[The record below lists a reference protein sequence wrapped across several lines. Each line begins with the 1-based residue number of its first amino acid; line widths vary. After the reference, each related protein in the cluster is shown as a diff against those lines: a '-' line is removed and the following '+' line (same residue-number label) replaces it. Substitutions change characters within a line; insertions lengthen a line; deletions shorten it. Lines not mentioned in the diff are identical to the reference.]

1 MKFSKFLQNK
11 ILAAVLISIII
22 TAISATLII
31 PDIFHLWHLKIADT
45 LYTESN
51 PSKDIIIV
59 GIDAES
65 TSTSPPGIGRFSQW
79 GRENYTKLLQVLEPE
94 SPKVVTF
101 DILFNTYSKGISG
114 EQLKDLKQ
122 SADRKSST
130 EKLSF
135 YEKMISDYFMV
146 VSHPSDTGFAKELA
160 KNNNIVLL
168 GTISEEYGEV
178 VFPIKR
184 FLSQNITV
192 GITYDPLDK
201 DGIIRK
207 VQTTF
212 ANPEDQKPYDD
223 LALATVKKY
232 LQSFGAGYQIP
243 NLPLENGKLNVN
255 FFGDPF
261 SFQEISF
268 IDVLNKNF
276 TPGTFKDKIV
286 LVGVTT
292 LKEGQDQ
299 VLTPRSNKVPMTG
312 IEFRA
317 NEMQTILDQKFL
329 TNQTKFGTLMTI
341 TIGAFLLTLLFN
353 YAGVSL
359 SVVVLLLALA
369 GYYFAARLLYK
380 TGFIP
385 NMAYPFVAII
395 FSYISAWIYRYFI
408 ADKSKREI
416 TSAFSHYV
424 SETLVNEISKNPDLV
439 KLGGEKKTKT
449 IFFSDLKNSTTLSEQ
464 SEITAWVAQINE
476 YFTVMESVIKHF
488 EGTIDKYEGDAI
500 MGFWNAPLSQEDHV
514 IKAYMAALEMKKYIQ
529 ILNKKWV
536 RNGRSPFEIRIGI
549 NTGDAIVG
557 NMGSKNRFDYT
568 AMGDTVNAASRMESC
583 ASKLYGGVTVVAGFQ
598 NFVREEELNAKVVLR
613 EIDTVIF
620 PGKKEPTTVYEL
632 VCVKED
638 LTEEIA
644 GNLRSYAQGL
654 AAYRSRNF
662 KEAERYFAQCKNDVV
677 ACVLLERV
685 KILNSGKEIK
695 ELNENMVY
703 RILNK

>member
-1 MKFSKFLQNK
+1 MKFSKILQNK

-22 TAISATLII
+22 TVISTILVTT
-31 PDIFHLWHLKIADT
+31 DIFNAWHLKIADT
-45 LYTESN
+45 LYTRNEPLQN
-51 PSKDIIIV
+51 IIII
-59 GIDAES
+59 GIDDKSTES
-65 TSTSPPGIGRFSQW
+65 APPGLGRFGQW
-79 GRENYTKLLQVLEPE
+79 GRDYYAKLLQIIEPE
-94 SPKVVTF
+94 NPKVVAF
-101 DILFNTYSKGISG
+101 DLLFNTFSVGIT
-114 EQLKDLKQ
+114 ENQLKELKLE
-122 SADRKSST
+122 ADRQT
-130 EKLSF
+130 EEKQLDF
-135 YEKMISDYFMV
+135 YKKTISDYFMII
-146 VSHPSDTGFAKELA
+146 SNPNDTEFAQEL
-160 KNNNIVLL
+160 KKHDNIVLMGKITDIGSIFPIQRFL
-168 GTISEEYGEV
+168 TEKISIGITTV
-178 VFPIKR
+178 ALDGDGVLRRVFPSFYNKKDKK
-184 FLSQNITV
+184 
-192 GITYDPLDK
+192 TYDN
-201 DGIIRK
+201 
-207 VQTTF
+207 F
-212 ANPEDQKPYDD
+212 AF
-223 LALATVKKY
+223 ATVKKY
-232 LQSFGAGYQIP
+232 LSVEKSP
-243 NLPLENGKLNVN
+243 EVPLAEDGKFNVN
-255 FFGDPF
+255 FFGDPG
-261 SFQEISF
+261 SFQEIPF
-268 IDVLNKNF
+268 ADVLSKNF

-292 LKEGQDQ
+292 LKEGQDRI
-299 VLTPRSNKVPMTG
+299 LTPRSNTVPMTG

-317 NEMQTILDQKFL
+317 NEIQTILEQKFL

-341 TIGAFLLTLLFN
+341 MIGAFLLTLLFN
-353 YAGVSL
+353 YAGVAISA
-359 SVVVLLLALA
+359 VALLLALA
-369 GYYFAARLLYK
+369 GYYFAARLLFK

-385 NMAYPFVAII
+385 NMVYPFIAII

-439 KLGGEKKTKT
+439 KLGGEKKTIT

-464 SEITAWVAQINE
+464 SEITAWVAQLNE

-500 MGFWNAPLSQEDHV
+500 MGFWNAPISQEDHV
-514 IKAYMAALEMKKYIQ
+514 IRAYMAALEMKKYIQ

-536 RNGRSPFEIRIGI
+536 KDGRPPFEIRIGI

-557 NMGSKNRFDYT
+557 NMGSENRFDYT

-598 NFVREEELNAKVVLR
+598 NFIREEDLNAKVVLR

-632 VCVKED
+632 VCTKED
-638 LTEEIA
+638 LTEEIVK
-644 GNLRSYAQGL
+644 NLQNYAQGL
-654 AAYRSRNF
+654 TAYRSRNF
-662 KEAERYFAQCKNDVV
+662 REAEKCFAQCKNDIV
-677 ACVLLERV
+677 AGVLLERV